1 MPIFQMSDTV
11 RSAMADAMTTAIGA
25 SPVLTLRTGSAP
37 ANCAAA
43 DSGTVIATITLPST
57 WMTSAS
63 AGVKN
68 LAGGAW
74 SDLSADNTGTIG
86 HWRLKVGSICHL
98 QGDATL
104 TGGGG
109 SMTFDA
115 VAVNNGQQI
124 QVTSFQFTQGN
135 G

>member
-1 MPIFQMSDTV
+1 MAIFQMSDTV
-11 RSAMADAMTTAIGA
+11 RSAMADAMTTAVGA
-25 SPVLTLRTGSAP
+25 SPVLTLRSGSAP

-68 LAGGAW
+68 LAGGSW
-74 SDLSADNTGTIG
+74 SDLSADATGTIG
-86 HWRLKVGSICHL
+86 HWRLKVASTCHL
-98 QGDATL
+98 QGDAPI

-115 VAVNNGQQI
+115 VAVNAGQQI
-124 QVTSFQFTQGN
+124 QVTSFTFTQGN